1 MSKVM
6 PSTKARV
13 ALAVGLYLALV
24 IVASISFYWIRQGVA
39 DGSPVRYSYVLFG
52 SALSLFTH
60 MSYFLFGLQSLLLLP
75 WLLLG
80 AMHPQTRNVSIG
92 GFGLCWL
99 GIGWYMYDLF

>member
-6 PSTKARV
+6 VPTKARI
-13 ALAVGLYLALV
+13 ALAVGLYLSLV
-24 IVASISFYWIRQGVA
+24 IVASLSFYWVRQGIA
-39 DGSPVRYSYVLFG
+39 DGSPVRYAYVLFG

-60 MSYFLFGLQSLLLLP
+60 MSYFLFALQSLLLLP

-80 AMHPQTRNVSIG
+80 ALRPQARNISII

>member
-6 PSTKARV
+6 ASTKARIV
-13 ALAVGLYLALV
+13 LAVALYLALV
-24 IVASISFYWIRQGVA
+24 FIASVSFYWIRQGVA
-39 DGSPVRYSYVLFG
+39 DGSPVRYAYALFG

-60 MSYFLFGLQSLLLLP
+60 TSYFLFGLQSLLLLP

-80 AMHPQTRNVSIG
+80 ALRPQARNLSII
-92 GFGLCWL
+92 GFGFCWL